1 MALETIEAEV
11 PAESP
16 GLTGI
21 QKVAIL
27 LLHIGR
33 ERAAKVLKAM
43 GEREVEEITAEIAR
57 LDHVPTEVVESVLD
71 EFQGLLQARTYVA
84 QGGVDFARDILE
96 ASVGAGKAREIV
108 DRLQASMV
116 EVPFEFLRQA
126 DPRQVLSFLQD
137 EHPQTIALVLAH
149 MHSDHAAAVLSGLPD
164 ELQADV
170 AFRLAQMDR
179 TSPDVVSQV
188 ESVLER
194 KLSSVL
200 NTSSDH
206 AVGGVQPL
214 VDILNRSDRAT
225 ERLILE
231 GLESLDPDLAEEVR
245 SRMFVFEDI
254 VTLDDRS
261 VQLVLRQVDQKQL
274 ALALKGVRDDVKA
287 KILSNMSE
295 RAATLLQEEIDLLG
309 PVRLRTVEEAQGTV
323 VRVIRALEEEGQ
335 IVVSRGGVDEF
346 VV

>member
-1 MALETIEAEV
+1 LTLETVDQGAASEA
-11 PAESP
+11 A
-16 GLTGI
+16 GYTGI

-27 LLHIGR
+27 LLHIGK
-33 ERAAKVLKAM
+33 ERAAKVLKEM
-43 GEREVEEITAEIAR
+43 PEQDVEDITSEIAR
-57 LDHVPTEVVESVLD
+57 LGRVTPEAVKAVLE
-71 EFQGLLQARTYVA
+71 EFEELLAARSYVA

-96 ASVGAGKAREIV
+96 ASVGTGKAREIV
-108 DRLQASMV
+108 ERLQASMV
-116 EVPFEFLRQA
+116 EQPFEFLRKA

-137 EHPQTIALVLAH
+137 EHPQTVALVLAH
-149 MHSDHAAAVLSGLPD
+149 MSIDHAASVLSGLPD

-179 TSPDVVSQV
+179 TSPEVVAQV

-194 KLSSVL
+194 RLSSVIQSGESA
-200 NTSSDH
+200 T
-206 AVGGVQPL
+206 VGGVQPL

-231 GLESLDPDLAEEVR
+231 GLESLSPELAEEVR

-274 ALALKGVRDDVKA
+274 ALALKGVREDVKI
-287 KILSNMSE
+287 KITSNMSE
-295 RAATLLQEEIDLLG
+295 RASTLLQEEIDLLG
-309 PVRLRTVEEAQGTV
+309 PVRLRNVEESQGAV

-335 IVVSRGGVDEF
+335 IVVSRGAADEF